1 MPRARKY
8 DGVVYRRAGTEI
20 WWIRYRDRK
29 GFARRESSL
38 TADWDDANKKLRERL
53 QARDDNLLEVIRKGE
68 TLAYGQWA
76 DFFLENYSKPP
87 VRAEKTHEAN
97 ERCTKH
103 LKAAFAMSRL
113 VDITADS
120 IEMYLRDRLRQRVRV
135 KVKLGYKQLGAIKAT
150 TIHQEFRVLRRML
163 NVAVR
168 KKLLA
173 ANPCSGVEFPVAVK
187 GLFRPHYV
195 AWSEQLEIESHG
207 PQHLRNI
214 VRIITETGL
223 RIYKELTP
231 MRKDQVDLHNAVVWI
246 PDSKTPN
253 GIAEVPLTPLAIEAF
268 KSQMALSGEGP
279 FLFPSNRNSSGHQTA
294 LKTVWQKTLRRA
306 KVPYFRIYD
315 LRSTY
320 ATRLSAGGVADEWVT
335 QMLRQ
340 SDAQVFKKYSQ
351 MKLQMKREALV
362 KLNRRANEMA
372 PVAAD
377 TLMAAPMCTV
387 TVQ

>member
-1 MPRARKY
+1 MPRIRKY
-8 DGVVYRRAGTEI
+8 DGVVYRRAGTQI

-29 GFARRESSL
+29 GIARRESSQ
-38 TADWDDANKKLRERL
+38 TADWEEASKKLRERL
-53 QARDDNLLEVIRKGE
+53 LARDANLLEVVRKGE
-68 TLAYGQWA
+68 TLTYGQWS
-76 DFFLENYSKPP
+76 DSFLENYSKPP
-87 VRAEKTHEAN
+87 MRAEGTHQAN
-97 ERCTKH
+97 ERCIKH
-103 LKAAFAMSRL
+103 LKVAFGATRL
-113 VDITADS
+113 VDVTADS
-120 IEMYLRDRLRQRVRV
+120 VDIYLRERLRAPVIV
-135 KVKLGYKQLGAIKAT
+135 KMKLGYKELRIVKST
-150 TIHQEFRVLRRML
+150 TVHQEFRVLRRML

-195 AWSEQLEIESHG
+195 AWSEQLKIESHG

-253 GIAEVPLTPLAIEAF
+253 GIAEVPLTSLAIEAF
-268 KSQMALSGEGP
+268 KSQMVISGEGP
-279 FLFPSNRNSSGHQTA
+279 FLFPSNRNPSGHQTA

-351 MKLQMKREALV
+351 MKLQMKREALE

-377 TLMAAPMCTV
+377 VLAAPLCTV

>member
-1 MPRARKY
+1 
-8 DGVVYRRAGTEI
+8 
-20 WWIRYRDRK
+20 
-29 GFARRESSL
+29 
-38 TADWDDANKKLRERL
+38 
-53 QARDDNLLEVIRKGE
+53 
-68 TLAYGQWA
+68 
-76 DFFLENYSKPP
+76 
-87 VRAEKTHEAN
+87 
-97 ERCTKH
+97 
-103 LKAAFAMSRL
+103 

-120 IEMYLRDRLRQRVRV
+120 IELYLRERLRQRVRV
-135 KVKLGYKQLGAIKAT
+135 KVKLGYKQLGGIKST

-168 KKLLA
+168 KKLLV

-195 AWSEQLEIESHG
+195 AWSEQQTIESHG

-214 VRIITETGL
+214 IRIITETGL
-223 RIYKELTP
+223 RVYKELTP
-231 MRKDQVDLHNAVVWI
+231 MKKDQVDLHNAVVWI

-253 GIAEVPLTPLAIEAF
+253 GIAEVPLTSLAIEAF
-268 KSQMALSGEGP
+268 KSQMAISGEGP
-279 FLFPSNRNSSGHQTA
+279 FLFPSNRNPSGHQTA

-351 MKLQMKREALV
+351 MKLMMKREALE

-377 TLMAAPMCTV
+377 VLVAPLCTV